1 MPRESRERRM
11 SRLWNSE
18 TFPPLTSVLSWHP
31 DLQSDCQSQKSIAQK
46 SEVGCTAAKML
57 CPDSYSAPNFLSEI
71 FKGGGIQLCVEFSVL
86 DISMPKVRLDC
97 SG

>member
-1 MPRESRERRM
+1 MHRGSREK
-11 SRLWNSE
+11 SRFLKNRDFSIANKCTFLASE
-18 TFPPLTSVLSWHP
+18 LR
-31 DLQSDCQSQKSIAQK
+31 SDCQSQKSIAQK